1 MIAVIAV
8 LAVVALLLVWL
19 SLSMAATEGAVGR
32 VTRASLNNLI
42 LEIQTDA
49 ELSQFIRDKKIK
61 RIHKVQR
68 LVTDRYATAGSC
80 AFFRICC
87 NVLDG
92 VLVTVIAGMLDAPL
106 WAELLAGFVFAIVVA
121 VISLLVRPRSAGASK
136 PVDIM
141 LQHADTVSVAVLLTP
156 FAKIGGQKGAKR
168 RGNDLS
174 DDEELEK
181 IQIEQG
187 RATIDRLVEANDFD
201 PEVSE
206 MLRNVLTLSETL
218 TREVMVPRTDM
229 ICIERGE
236 TLENMLKLC
245 SRSGFSRVPV
255 IGDDVDDLV
264 GVAYLKDAVR
274 ATAFNHA
281 AMTREVESVV
291 RDPMLVPESK
301 PVDDLFHQMQRT
313 RQHVAI
319 VVDEYGGT
327 EGIITLEDILEELVG
342 EIWDEHDEATEDF
355 HKQSDGSW
363 IVLGSASVDDLFETL
378 GLPEDEDI
386 DSNTVNGLVQ
396 EKTCHLPKVGD
407 RFTLGGYDGV
417 VTRTAKRR
425 VTEVRL
431 TPVEKT
437 EPEKDDDEKSHYGR
451 ITSK

>member
-1 MIAVIAV
+1 MIAMIVV

-49 ELSQFIRDKKIK
+49 ELSQFIRDKKIR

-68 LVTDRYATAGSC
+68 LVADRYATAGSC

-87 NVLDG
+87 NVVDG

-106 WAELLAGFVFAIVVA
+106 WAELLAGFVFAIVIA

-141 LQHADTVSVAVLLTP
+141 LQHVDAVSIAVLLTP

-168 RGNDLS
+168 RGSDLS

-218 TREVMVPRTDM
+218 TREIMVPRTDM
-229 ICIERGE
+229 ICIERDE

-281 AMTREVESVV
+281 AMTREVESIV

-319 VVDEYGGT
+319 VVDEYGGIAGMVT
-327 EGIITLEDILEELVG
+327 IEDAIEQIVG
-342 EIWDEHDEATEDF
+342 ELEDEHDRTQHADPERIGDKKWSMPARTPIADLEEIFEIDIDEDDVDTVYGLLT
-355 HKQSDGSW
+355 KLLGRVPIVGS
-363 IVLGSASVDDLFETL
+363 SAVTRGLRMTAVDSAGRRKKSVDH
-378 GLPEDEDI
+378 
-386 DSNTVNGLVQ
+386 
-396 EKTCHLPKVGD
+396 C
-407 RFTLGGYDGV
+407 GGAGP
-417 VTRTAKRR
+417 RR
-425 VTEVRL
+425 
-431 TPVEKT
+431 
-437 EPEKDDDEKSHYGR
+437 GR
-451 ITSK
+451 GRN

>member
-327 EGIITLEDILEELVG
+327 DGLITMEDIIEEIVG
-342 EIWDEHDEATEDF
+342 EIADETDNDR
-355 HKQSDGSW
+355 DL
-363 IVLGSASVDDLFETL
+363 IVLVEPNQWRVDGRFPVEDAVELGWPVEESDDYETL
-378 GLPEDEDI
+378 AGWIIHEL
-386 DSNTVNGLVQ
+386 DSV
-396 EKTCHLPKVGD
+396 PRVGD
-407 RFTLGGYDGV
+407 ELLVDGYAFKV
-417 VTRTAKRR
+417 VKMRRSRISIVQVKKLPSVSCEESVTTA
-425 VTEVRL
+425 
-431 TPVEKT
+431 
-437 EPEKDDDEKSHYGR
+437 
-451 ITSK
+451 